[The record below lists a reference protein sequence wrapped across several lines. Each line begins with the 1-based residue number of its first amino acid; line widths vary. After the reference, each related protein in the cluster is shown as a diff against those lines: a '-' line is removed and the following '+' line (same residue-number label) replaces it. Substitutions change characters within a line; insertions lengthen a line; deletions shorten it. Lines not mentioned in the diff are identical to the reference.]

1 MVRGNRGPTRLGAQ
15 VGERSREFGGG
26 GLEVVLDAELGDA
39 AGVDGA
45 TWVGSL
51 RVRNVVI
58 RLIKNESPG
67 NASHER
73 FRIGVVR
80 EDTENF
86 TRLGGRVSFQSD
98 NGVGQLQPFGA
109 SEVVGKVIKAQLASH
124 PAR

>member
-1 MVRGNRGPTRLGAQ
+1 MRGNRGPTRLGAQ

-45 TWVGSL
+45 SWVGSL

-67 NASHER
+67 NAFHER

-80 EDTENF
+80 EDTEHF
-86 TRLGGRVSFQSD
+86 T
-98 NGVGQLQPFGA
+98 
-109 SEVVGKVIKAQLASH
+109 K
-124 PAR
+124 